1 MVYRTLAS
9 LSVVFTASVL
19 GGLAACAQESPAAEQ
34 IAAALSPLPESM
46 REGAAVLGYRRGKLV
61 SLRAGTNG
69 MICLADDPAQEGFH
83 AACYHQDL
91 EPFMARGR
99 ALRAEGKEREA
110 IDSIRQAE
118 IEAGGLAMPLEPRA
132 LYSLSS
138 KLAFD
143 PATGSAPESSGLHV
157 IYIPYATEE
166 STGITATPGA
176 GPWLMYPGKPW
187 AHVMIA
193 R

>member
-1 MVYRTLAS
+1 MVYRTLVS
-9 LSVVFTASVL
+9 LSVGLGASVL
-19 GGLAACAQESPAAEQ
+19 GGLVACAQESPAAEQ
-34 IAAALSPLPESM
+34 IAAAVSPLPESM
-46 REGAAVLGYRRGKLV
+46 REGAAVLGYRRGRLV
-61 SLRAGTNG
+61 SLREGTNG

-83 AACYHQDL
+83 AACYHEDL

-99 ALRAEGKEREA
+99 ALRAEGRERDA

-118 IEAGGLAMPLEPRA
+118 IEAGTLPMPGEPRA

-143 PATGSAPESSGLHV
+143 PAVGSAPESSGLYV
-157 IYIPYATEE
+157 IYMPYATEQ

-176 GPWLMYPGKPW
+176 GPWLMFPGKPW
-187 AHVMIA
+187 AHLMIA

>member
-1 MVYRTLAS
+1 MVYRTLVS
-9 LSVVFTASVL
+9 LSVGLGASVL
-19 GGLAACAQESPAAEQ
+19 GGLVACAQESPAAEQ
-34 IAAALSPLPESM
+34 IAAAVSPLPESM
-46 REGAAVLGYRRGKLV
+46 REGAAVLGYRRGRLV
-61 SLRAGTNG
+61 SLREGTNG

-83 AACYHQDL
+83 AACYHEDL

-99 ALRAEGKEREA
+99 ALRAEGRERDA

-118 IEAGGLAMPLEPRA
+118 IEAGTLSMPGEPRA

-143 PATGSAPESSGLHV
+143 PAVGSAPESSGLYV
-157 IYIPYATEE
+157 IYMPYATEQ

-176 GPWLMYPGKPW
+176 GPWLMFPGKPW
-187 AHVMIA
+187 AHLMIA